1 MKISNVIN
9 RLFGNKNSFNSQQ
22 YWEDRYVSGGNSGR
36 GSYNKLSEFKANVIN
51 QLIDTMQ
58 ITSAIEF
65 GVGDGNQL
73 GLIKYPRFLG
83 LDVSKKAI
91 QLCIEQYKHDPTKSF
106 FSYDQ
111 LAFSDQAGFVKA
123 DMSLSLDVIY
133 HLVDQPDY
141 ETYLTNLF
149 NAATKCVVIY
159 STNEE
164 LPHFGGHE
172 KHRVFL
178 NDLNRLTNGWK
189 LHEVIENEFSVRK
202 VGELDGSRA
211 NFYIFTRS

>member
-1 MKISNVIN
+1 MKISNVLNGI
-9 RLFGNKNSFNSQQ
+9 FGKKESFDSQQ
-22 YWEDRYVSGGNSGR
+22 YWENRYEKGGNSGR

-51 QLIDTMQ
+51 RIIDEMH
-58 ITSAIEF
+58 IGSAIEF

-73 GLIKYPRFLG
+73 GMIRYPRFLG

-91 QLCIEQYKHDPTKSF
+91 QLCIEQYKDDSTKSF

-111 LAFSDQAGFVKA
+111 LAFSDCAGFVKA

-133 HLVDQPDY
+133 HLVEQPVY
-141 ETYLTNLF
+141 EKYLSNLF
-149 NAATKCVVIY
+149 NAASKCVVIY

-164 LPHFGGHE
+164 LPQFGGHE

-178 NDLNRLTNGWK
+178 NDLDRLSNGWK
-189 LHEVIENEFSVRK
+189 LQETVENEFSVRK
-202 VGELDGSRA
+202 VGEQDGSRA